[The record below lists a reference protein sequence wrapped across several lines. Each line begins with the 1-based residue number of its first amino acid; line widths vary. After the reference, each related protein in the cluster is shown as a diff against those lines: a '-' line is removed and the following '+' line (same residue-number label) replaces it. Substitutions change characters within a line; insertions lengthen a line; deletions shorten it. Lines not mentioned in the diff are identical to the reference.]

1 MGTTLPEQGF
11 INLVSLACRWF
22 NKAGLREMKALMTD
36 FGAKLHRKSIAAV
49 AVLENQLP
57 QIMFGWVVFVTLAGV
72 VRTIF
77 AVSPINSG
85 VSFVQTVTPYVLLGA
100 APIAAYW
107 VANQVFPRGALMQ
120 QPEIRLARYGK
131 WRSVNVLDAR
141 AHPMFGPTGMMASLL
156 IGMLLNVPVRSLEF
170 LAAVPA
176 MNGNAPLWGQVLL
189 AAMTADVVMMNFLY
203 VVCFV
208 AALRCAPWFPRLLLV
223 VWGLD
228 ITSQLAMAHVIGT
241 TTGLPES
248 VGLALGGLLEGN
260 LQKVMISMVIWL
272 PYLILS
278 DRVNLTYR
286 GRVAAWSD

>member
-1 MGTTLPEQGF
+1 
-11 INLVSLACRWF
+11 
-22 NKAGLREMKALMTD
+22 MKAIMAG
-36 FGAKLHRKSIAAV
+36 FGARLYQKSITAV
-49 AVLENQLP
+49 AVLESNLSRV
-57 QIMFGWVVFVTLAGV
+57 MLGWVAFVTLAGIL
-72 VRTIF
+72 RTMF
-77 AVSPINSG
+77 AISPIDSG
-85 VSFVQTVTPYVLLGA
+85 VSFFQTITPYLLLGA
-100 APIAAYW
+100 APIAAFW
-107 VANQVFPRGALMQ
+107 IADQIFPRGALMQ
-120 QPEIRLARYGK
+120 QPDIRLARYGK
-131 WRSVNVLDAR
+131 WQSVNVLTAR
-141 AHPMFGPTGMMASLL
+141 SHPMFGPTGMMASLL

-228 ITSQLAMAHVIGT
+228 ITSQLAMAHIVGT
-241 TTGLPES
+241 TTGLPQS

-286 GRVAAWSD
+286 ARVAFPAA

>member
-1 MGTTLPEQGF
+1 
-11 INLVSLACRWF
+11 
-22 NKAGLREMKALMTD
+22 MKAIMAG
-36 FGAKLHRKSIAAV
+36 FGARLYQKSITAV
-49 AVLENQLP
+49 AVLESNLSRV
-57 QIMFGWVVFVTLAGV
+57 MLGWVAFVTLAGIL
-72 VRTIF
+72 RTMF
-77 AVSPINSG
+77 AISPINSG
-85 VSFVQTVTPYVLLGA
+85 VSFFQTITPYLLLGA
-100 APIAAYW
+100 APIAAFW
-107 VANQVFPRGALMQ
+107 IADQIFPRGALMQ
-120 QPEIRLARYGK
+120 QPDIRLARYGK
-131 WRSVNVLDAR
+131 WQSVNVLTAR
-141 AHPMFGPTGMMASLL
+141 SHPMFGPTGMMASLL

-228 ITSQLAMAHVIGT
+228 ITSQLAMAHIVGT
-241 TTGLPES
+241 TTGLPQS

-286 GRVAAWSD
+286 ARVAFPAA

>member
-1 MGTTLPEQGF
+1 
-11 INLVSLACRWF
+11 
-22 NKAGLREMKALMTD
+22 MKAIMAG
-36 FGAKLHRKSIAAV
+36 FGARLYQKSITAV
-49 AVLENQLP
+49 AVLESNLSRV
-57 QIMFGWVVFVTLAGV
+57 MLGWVAFVTLAGIL
-72 VRTIF
+72 RTMF

-85 VSFVQTVTPYVLLGA
+85 VSFFQTITPYLLLGA
-100 APIAAYW
+100 APIAAFW
-107 VANQVFPRGALMQ
+107 IADQIFPRGALMQ
-120 QPEIRLARYGK
+120 QPDIRLARYGK
-131 WRSVNVLDAR
+131 WQSVNVLTAR
-141 AHPMFGPTGMMASLL
+141 SHPMFGPTGMMASLL

-228 ITSQLAMAHVIGT
+228 ITSQLAMAHIVGT
-241 TTGLPES
+241 TTGLPQS

-286 GRVAAWSD
+286 ARVAFPAA